1 MRVAV
6 DVRPHRSRVSRN
18 IAERTSSNA
27 PTTKQVSAGGGLS
40 YAVTNNLVATI
51 EGLYVSFE
59 RNRDNTAGFLLSGNV
74 VGVSNTGAPIVA
86 NQLGFDNRRNRDDF
100 AVVRAKLDWKFGSLF
115 GL

>member
-1 MRVAV
+1 MG
-6 DVRPHRSRVSRN
+6 P
-18 IAERTSSNA
+18 SNTFGA
-27 PTTKQVSAGGGLS
+27 FFPDNGNNNNVGWAAGGGLS
-40 YAVTNNLVATI
+40 YAFTNNLIATI

-100 AVVRAKLDWKFGSLF
+100 AVVRAKLDYKFGGPGGLF